1 MEAWV
6 LSLLHKPLLEDAL
19 HNHRPPQGL
28 RGALGLSGLRVG
40 LAHTC
45 LRTHVKQ
52 AHFLAS
58 FLLSILFLFLEFSFR
73 QAPPSSHTSRQ
84 ASLGLLASGLQ
95 LLSMVRL
102 LPPAWGSAQGSDG
115 GHSHSQEWDDCREGL
130 PQEQRKSQRKQQPFF
145 FIPLGELITG

>member
-1 MEAWV
+1 M
-6 LSLLHKPLLEDAL
+6 
-19 HNHRPPQGL
+19 
-28 RGALGLSGLRVG
+28 
-40 LAHTC
+40 
-45 LRTHVKQ
+45 KQ

-73 QAPPSSHTSRQ
+73 QAPASSHTSGQ

-115 GHSHSQEWDDCREGL
+115 GHSHSQEWDDCREGFPL
-130 PQEQRKSQRKQQPFF
+130 PPRAERKPENAAAFLLHPPWGANYRLAAHCTGEC
-145 FIPLGELITG
+145 LGPATPHTRADHSASPGKGHKLGMWGGH